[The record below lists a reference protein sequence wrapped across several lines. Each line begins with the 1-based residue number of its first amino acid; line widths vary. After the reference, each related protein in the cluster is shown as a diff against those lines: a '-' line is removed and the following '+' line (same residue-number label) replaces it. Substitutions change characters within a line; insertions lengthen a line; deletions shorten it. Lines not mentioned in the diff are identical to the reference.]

1 MLGALILLILIVS
14 VIVLTV
20 KVRGQKRRLEKLE
33 YNQPKYKRY
42 NFIDIDN
49 QIPSQLGVEELNSP
63 LVYLV
68 DHQGYVRLKLE
79 GRISDIQPGQIKNA
93 IGVIAKIAKWGFLA

>member
-33 YNQPKYKRY
+33 DK
-42 NFIDIDN
+42 
-49 QIPSQLGVEELNSP
+49 
-63 LVYLV
+63 VY
-68 DHQGYVRLKLE
+68 E
-79 GRISDIQPGQIKNA
+79 
-93 IGVIAKIAKWGFLA
+93 